1 MRKRVNIS
9 IDPTTYA
16 ELQRLTRLH
25 GFRTPCEMVTALVHV
40 LLDRLALPEDR
51 RLDLPADDDKYI
63 LSMFDDLSHRQP
75 QPCGEVP
82 KRHHKKTLN
91 DYGEG

>member
-9 IDPTTYA
+9 LDPLTYHR
-16 ELQRLTRLH
+16 LQDATRAH
-25 GFRTPCEMVTALVHV
+25 GFRNVCEMVTALVHV
-40 LLDRLALPEDR
+40 LLDRLATKEDQ

-82 KRHHKKTLN
+82 KRHHRKTLN
-91 DYGEG
+91 GYGEG